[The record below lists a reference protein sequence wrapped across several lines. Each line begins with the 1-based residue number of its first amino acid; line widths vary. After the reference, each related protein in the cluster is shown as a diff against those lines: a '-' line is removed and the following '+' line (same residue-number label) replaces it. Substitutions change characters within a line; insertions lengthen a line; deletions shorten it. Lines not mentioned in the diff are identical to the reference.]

1 MRIYRNPS
9 DRPSRWIR
17 SRIDLEIL
25 EEIVLNDFM
34 TATQLKNRLDTS
46 YKTVAE
52 ALSRL
57 VSNRI
62 LVEVE
67 IGRLRIYTLN
77 PFSRRAIHIK
87 RFIEEWIELPLEHPL
102 PHG

>member
-25 EEIVLNDFM
+25 EEIILNDFM
-34 TATQLKNRLDTS
+34 TATQLKNRLNTS
-46 YKTVAE
+46 YSTIAK

-57 VSNRI
+57 VASNI
-62 LVEVE
+62 LIEME
-67 IGRLRIYTLN
+67 IGRLRIYTVN
-77 PFSRRAIHIK
+77 PSAPGQCI
-87 RFIEEWIELPLEHPL
+87 
-102 PHG
+102 